1 MDKETLDGL
10 KKNLNDIADVLYK
23 GDTTDGI
30 AHINNVIPDIA
41 VVASDMPSEE
51 ARQEMIDNALAP
63 LLDAME
69 QEDGTLMA
77 DIISYELI
85 PLLD

>member
-1 MDKETLDGL
+1 MDKKILDGL
-10 KKNLNDIADVLYK
+10 KKNLNDIADILYR
-23 GDTTDGI
+23 GDTIEGI
-30 AHINNVIPDIA
+30 AHISNVIPDIA
-41 VVASDMPSEE
+41 AIASGMPSEE

-77 DIISYELI
+77 DIITYELI
-85 PLLD
+85 PILR

>member
-1 MDKETLDGL
+1 MDKEKLDEV
-10 KKNLNDIADVLYK
+10 KTRLNDIADILYK
-23 GDTTDGI
+23 GETMDGI
-30 AHINNVIPDIA
+30 AHMSNVIPDIA
-41 VVASDMPSEE
+41 AIASDMPDED

-85 PLLD
+85 PLLN